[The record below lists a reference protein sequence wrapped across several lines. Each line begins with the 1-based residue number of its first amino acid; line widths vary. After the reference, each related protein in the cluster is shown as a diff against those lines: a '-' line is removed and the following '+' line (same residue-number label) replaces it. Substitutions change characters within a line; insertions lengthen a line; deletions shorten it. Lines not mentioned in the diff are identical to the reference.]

1 MTIQIDTREHKAEV
15 ARIERQFD
23 AMGVAHFR
31 SKLYCGDY
39 QSLDNGRLV
48 IDRKKDLLE
57 LCGNVTQQHER
68 FRRELIRA
76 RDAGIQI
83 IILCEHG
90 QGIERLSDVYFWD
103 NPRLHAE
110 KWIVEDGRPRKV
122 PAYPKATT
130 GPQLMKTLETI
141 RDRYG
146 VQFAFCE
153 PWDTGETIVRLLG
166 GGHGG

>member
-1 MTIQIDTREHKAEV
+1 MTIQIDTREHKHEV
-15 ARIERQFD
+15 ERIEKQLD
-23 AMGVAHFR
+23 SLGVNHFR

-76 RDAGIQI
+76 EQAGIHL

-90 QGIERLSDVYFWD
+90 KEIKAIEDVYFWR
-103 NPRLHAE
+103 NPRLDE
-110 KWIVEDGRPRKV
+110 LTWTTVDGRPRRIQK
-122 PAYPKATT
+122 YPNATT
-130 GPQLMKTLETI
+130 GTQLYKSMMTI
-141 RDRYG
+141 SSRYG
-146 VQFAFCE
+146 VQWEFCE
-153 PWDTGETIVRLLG
+153 KRETGKRIAQLLG
-166 GGHGG
+166 VIP

>member
-1 MTIQIDTREHKAEV
+1 MTIQIDTREHKAE
-15 ARIERQFD
+15 AERIERQLD

-76 RDAGIQI
+76 REAGIRI
-83 IILCEHG
+83 IVLCEHG
-90 QGIERLSDVYFWD
+90 EGIKELLDVFFWE
-103 NPRLHAE
+103 NPRLVKR
-110 KWIVEDGRPRKV
+110 KWVMEEGRPKQV
-122 PAYPKATT
+122 PAYPNATN
-130 GPQLMKTLETI
+130 GPQLLKILMTI
-141 RDRYG
+141 QQRYD
-146 VQFAFCE
+146 VRFIFCD
-153 PWDTGETIVRLLG
+153 PARTGETIVKLLG
-166 GGHGG
+166 GDSGG

>member
-1 MTIQIDTREHKAEV
+1 MTIQIDTREHKNEAL
-15 ARIERQFD
+15 RIEKQFD

-76 RDAGIQI
+76 RDAGIRI
-83 IILCEHG
+83 IVLCEHG
-90 QGIERLSDVYFWD
+90 EGIESLADVYFWQ
-103 NPRLHAE
+103 NPRLF
-110 KWIVEDGRPRKV
+110 KRRWIVEDGKPKQV
-122 PAYPKATT
+122 PAYPKAKT
-130 GPQLMKTLETI
+130 GAQLVRTLETI
-141 RDRYG
+141 SERYG
-146 VQFAFCE
+146 VRFEFCNPAE
-153 PWDTGETIVRLLG
+153 TGETIVRLLG
-166 GGHGG
+166 GEPGG